1 MKTEH
6 IGFSGINQGY
16 VTVETVRGGDEGET
30 GHTRSGF
37 NVCTHEAAA
46 EQGEQQARG
55 KTEETTKH
63 KKKALNSYLPALKEV
78 ESCTDVGD
86 PVDPL

>member
-46 EQGEQQARG
+46 EQGEQQAG
-55 KTEETTKH
+55 
-63 KKKALNSYLPALKEV
+63 
-78 ESCTDVGD
+78 
-86 PVDPL
+86 